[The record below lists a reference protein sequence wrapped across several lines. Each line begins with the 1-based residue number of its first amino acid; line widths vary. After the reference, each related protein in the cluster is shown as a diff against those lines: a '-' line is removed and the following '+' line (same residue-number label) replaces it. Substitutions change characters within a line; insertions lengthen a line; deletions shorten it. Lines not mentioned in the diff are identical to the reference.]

1 MASSGSEWPRVG
13 YDCWNTFDYVYHITC
28 IISILLANAY
38 TDICLL
44 CFVTKKY
51 LFEGTNERTCTGKC
65 CHDLRKSDVKNLL
78 CYNFNFPRISTE
90 LVLWLLA
97 ESSYSYG
104 TI

>member
-44 CFVTKKY
+44 CFVTKNICLK
-51 LFEGTNERTCTGKC
+51 GQMNEHVPDNVAMIC
-65 CHDLRKSDVKNLL
+65 
-78 CYNFNFPRISTE
+78 E
-90 LVLWLLA
+90 EA
-97 ESSYSYG
+97 M
-104 TI
+104 